1 MKLAPNPN
9 CELCGGLRVGSFLHM
24 VWDCP
29 EVKMFWS
36 KVANKLSYVLG
47 TQVPVSPKLLLLN
60 DLTGLDLS
68 IKHRRWL
75 LAGLTAA
82 KRMIAQR
89 WKAPHLLPYHQ
100 WLNSTVDIAN
110 LEMSVARMHG
120 AKEANVKSWLT
131 FIEAIQS

>member
-1 MKLAPNPN
+1 
-9 CELCGGLRVGSFLHM
+9 M
-24 VWDCP
+24 VWECSD
-29 EVKMFWS
+29 VKMFWS
-36 KVANKLSYVLG
+36 KVANKLLTVLG
-47 TQVPVSPKLLLLN
+47 THVPVSPKFLLLN

-68 IKHRRWL
+68 IKLRRWL

-100 WLNSTVDIAN
+100 WLDSTVDIAN

-120 AKEANVKSWLT
+120 AKESNVKSWLSFT
-131 FIEAIQS
+131 EALQS